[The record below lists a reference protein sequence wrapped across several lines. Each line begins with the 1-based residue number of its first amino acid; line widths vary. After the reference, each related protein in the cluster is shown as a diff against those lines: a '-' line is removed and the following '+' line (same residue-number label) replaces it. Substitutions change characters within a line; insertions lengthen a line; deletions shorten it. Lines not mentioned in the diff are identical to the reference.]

1 MMTKIKICGITNLED
16 ALLAIDAGAD
26 FLGFVNA
33 RKSPRYLSPEK
44 INHIV
49 SSLPSKA
56 PTVMVTHS
64 QSLDEILDAFQ
75 KSETDMVQVH
85 APLEIG
91 DYKKIKE
98 IAKTIANISIPF
110 TIASPTDELIGRVEE
125 LSKICD
131 FILFDTKLGGQIGGT
146 GETFHWNVARELKDY
161 SEKPVFLAGGL
172 TPSNISLAIRE
183 VDPYAVDVSSGVE
196 LSPGKKDPARVKD
209 FVAATKG

>member
-1 MMTKIKICGITNLED
+1 MTKVKICGITNLED

-33 RKSPRYLSPEK
+33 KKSPRYLSLGEV
-44 INHIV
+44 NHIV
-49 SSLPSKA
+49 SSLPSNI
-56 PTVMVTHS
+56 PTVLVTHS
-64 QSLDEILDAFQ
+64 QSLDEILNAFQ
-75 KSETDMVQVH
+75 KSGVDMVQVH

-98 IAKTIANISIPF
+98 IAETIANVSIPS
-110 TIASPTDELIGRVEE
+110 TITSPTDEIARRVEG
-125 LSKICD
+125 LSEICD

-146 GETFHWNVARELKDY
+146 GETFHWNVARELKNY

-172 TPSNISLAIRE
+172 TPGNISLAIRE